1 MVSET
6 LNCPMGFKAQIS
18 TCATLLP
25 CSIYYFVCNQ
35 HTVSLLNLLNTEW
48 GLEDTAPDL
57 RDLLVSGN

>member
-1 MVSET
+1 
-6 LNCPMGFKAQIS
+6 MGFKAQIS

-48 GLEDTAPDL
+48 GLEDTVPNL
-57 RDLLVSGN
+57 RDLPVSGN